1 MVHSSKHLNLTSSD
15 GYTPLHYAAVN
26 GHTQICSLLAAQVR
40 PFQLEISII
49 VVQIVLTKTQ
59 TDRIMVC
66 KKVMILTEIQTDST
80 YLISLFLAYFRLR

>member
-49 VVQIVLTKTQ
+49 VIQIVLTKTQ
-59 TDRIMVC
+59 TDILLVRPFLLGIRIMFF
-66 KKVMILTEIQTDST
+66 KKSDNNIDRD
-80 YLISLFLAYFRLR
+80 AD